1 MAVKHGVYVYEN
13 DTALSAPIMADSGIM
28 CVVGAAPVWM
38 LDDPAAVTNVPVLCT
53 SATEAMEKLGFCT
66 DFKDFDLCQTMYITS
81 NIFPVAPV
89 VYINVFDVE
98 AMASE
103 TLGTY
108 SFLSSAVQT
117 AEEFVVNDN
126 YIIKSTVIVEQPTG
140 TGPDDV
146 VRLVE
151 NVDYTLS
158 YKSDL
163 SGIIIRPIEGS
174 NFTRGLYGL
183 NVSYNYLKT
192 NHQVTAE
199 TIVGSYNPSTGKAT
213 GAEVIQYVYPKLGV
227 IPSIILSPGHGHEPA
242 VGIALAAKAANIN
255 GVFKGIAVLDI
266 DTSQATTYSQVKT
279 VKDASGY
286 TSPFCYPT
294 WPCFKVGEYIFSGS
308 AVTAALMSYTDAQN
322 GDVPARTPSNKLMG
336 VTGTC
341 LADGTEVILTQ
352 DQGTIVNNGGVATA
366 INLNGWRLWGSYTG
380 AYPTTT
386 DVKDMWVPVRR
397 MFNWQANTF
406 ILTYFDRVDD
416 PLNNVLV
423 ESIVDS
429 ENIRCAAYAPDRWAG
444 AEIQYLVSDNP
455 TTDLLAGKI
464 VFRQKIAPYTPA
476 QEIDNILSYDT
487 SLLANTVAGLV

>member
-28 CVVGAAPVWM
+28 CVIGAAPVWM
-38 LDDPAAVTNVPVLCT
+38 LDDPAAVTNVPILCT

-66 DFKDFDLCQTMYITS
+66 DFKKYDLCQTMYITS
-81 NIFPVAPV
+81 NVFPVAPV
-89 VYINVFDVE
+89 VYINVLDVDMMFDGPSVVPRP
-98 AMASE
+98 APLPDVYKISHAGIVKRDVSIVQHADGGDV
-103 TLGTY
+103 TLRR
-108 SFLSSAVQT
+108 
-117 AEEFVVNDN
+117 D
-126 YIIKSTVIVEQPTG
+126 
-140 TGPDDV
+140 
-146 VRLVE
+146 
-151 NVDYTLS
+151 VDYTLS
-158 YKSDL
+158 YDKNGYLDIAFADSVDKTKSI
-163 SGIIIRPIEGS
+163 S
-174 NFTRGLYGL
+174 TTLYYADTTML
-183 NVSYNYLKT
+183 HASD
-192 NHQVTAE
+192 
-199 TIVGSYNPSTGKAT
+199 IVGSYNPSTGKAT
-213 GAEVIQYVYPKLGV
+213 GAELIQYVYPKLGV

-266 DTSQATTYSQVKT
+266 DTSQATAYSQVKS

-286 TSPFCYPT
+286 TSPFCYPI
-294 WPCFKVGEYIFSGS
+294 WLCFKVGEYIFSGS
-308 AVTAALMSYTDAQN
+308 AMTAALMAYTDAQN
-322 GDVPARTPSNKLMG
+322 GDVPARTPSNKLLG
-336 VTGTC
+336 VSGTC

-406 ILTYFDRVDD
+406 ILTYFDKVDD

>member
-1 MAVKHGVYVYEN
+1 MPVKHGIYVYEN
-13 DTALSAPIMADSGIM
+13 DTALSAPITADSGVQ
-28 CVVGAAPVWM
+28 CVIGAAPVWM
-38 LDDPAAVTNVPVLCT
+38 LDDPAAVTNKPILCA
-53 SATEAMEKLGFCT
+53 SATEAMEKLGYCT
-66 DFKDFDLCQTMYITS
+66 AFADYDLCQTMYITS
-81 NIFPVAPV
+81 NLYQVQPV
-89 VYINVFDVE
+89 VYINVLDV
-98 AMASE
+98 ATM
-103 TLGTY
+103 
-108 SFLSSAVQT
+108 
-117 AEEFVVNDN
+117 
-126 YIIKSTVIVEQPTG
+126 K
-140 TGPDDV
+140 
-146 VRLVE
+146 
-151 NVDYTLS
+151 
-158 YKSDL
+158 K
-163 SGIIIRPIEGS
+163 
-174 NFTRGLYGL
+174 
-183 NVSYNYLKT
+183 
-192 NHQVTAE
+192 TAE
-199 TIVGSYNPSTGKAT
+199 TVTISAPVESRVTIDKVGAIKSLVSVSQGNTTLVKDTDYTIEYNTNGKLVINFVPGSAFDSTEAATVSVTCADPSAVTAAVVVGAFNPSTGKAT
-213 GAEVIQYVYPKLGV
+213 GAELIQYVYPKLGV
-227 IPSIILSPGHGHEPA
+227 IPSIILSPGHGHQPA

-266 DTSQATTYSQVKT
+266 DTSQARTYSQVKA

-322 GDVPARTPSNKLMG
+322 GDVPARTPSNKLLG

-406 ILTYFDRVDD
+406 ILTYFDKVDD

>member
-1 MAVKHGVYVYEN
+1 MPVKHGIYVYEN
-13 DTALSAPIMADSGIM
+13 DTALSAPITADSGVQ
-28 CVVGAAPVWM
+28 CVIGAAPVWM
-38 LDDPAAVTNVPVLCT
+38 LDDPAAVTNKPILCA
-53 SATEAMEKLGFCT
+53 SATEAMEKLGYCT
-66 DFKDFDLCQTMYITS
+66 AFADYDLCQTMYITS
-81 NIFPVAPV
+81 NLYQVQPV
-89 VYINVFDVE
+89 VYINVLDVTT
-98 AMASE
+98 M
-103 TLGTY
+103 
-108 SFLSSAVQT
+108 
-117 AEEFVVNDN
+117 
-126 YIIKSTVIVEQPTG
+126 K
-140 TGPDDV
+140 
-146 VRLVE
+146 
-151 NVDYTLS
+151 
-158 YKSDL
+158 K
-163 SGIIIRPIEGS
+163 
-174 NFTRGLYGL
+174 
-183 NVSYNYLKT
+183 
-192 NHQVTAE
+192 TAE
-199 TIVGSYNPSTGKAT
+199 TVTLSAPVESRVTIDKVGAIKSLVSVSQGNTTLVKDTDYTIEYDTNGKLVINFVPGSSFDSTEAATVSVTCADPSAVTAAVVVGAFNPSTGVAT
-213 GAEVIQYVYPKLGV
+213 GAELIQYVYPKLGV
-227 IPSIILSPGHGHEPA
+227 IPSIILSPGHGHQPA

-255 GVFKGIAVLDI
+255 GVFKGIAVVDI
-266 DTSQATTYSQVKT
+266 DTAQATTYSQVKT

-286 TSPFCYPT
+286 TSPFCYPI
-294 WPCFKVGEYIFSGS
+294 WLCFKVGEYVFSGS
-308 AVTAALMSYTDAQN
+308 AVAAALMSYTDAQN
-322 GDVPARTPSNKLMG
+322 GDVPARTPSNKLLG
-336 VTGTC
+336 VSGTC

-386 DVKDMWVPVRR
+386 DVKDMWIPVRR

>member
-1 MAVKHGVYVYEN
+1 MPVKHGIYVYEN
-13 DTALSAPIMADSGIM
+13 DTALSAPITADSGVQ
-28 CVVGAAPVWM
+28 CVIGAAPVWM
-38 LDDPAAVTNVPVLCT
+38 LDDPAAVTNKPILCA
-53 SATEAMEKLGFCT
+53 SATEAMEKLGYCT
-66 DFKDFDLCQTMYITS
+66 AFADYDLCQTMYITS
-81 NIFPVAPV
+81 NLYQVQPV
-89 VYINVFDVE
+89 VYINVLDV
-98 AMASE
+98 
-103 TLGTY
+103 
-108 SFLSSAVQT
+108 
-117 AEEFVVNDN
+117 
-126 YIIKSTVIVEQPTG
+126 STM
-140 TGPDDV
+140 
-146 VRLVE
+146 
-151 NVDYTLS
+151 
-158 YKSDL
+158 K
-163 SGIIIRPIEGS
+163 
-174 NFTRGLYGL
+174 
-183 NVSYNYLKT
+183 K
-192 NHQVTAE
+192 TAE
-199 TIVGSYNPSTGKAT
+199 TVTLSAPVESRVTIDKVGAIKSLVSVAQGNTTLVKDTDYTIEYDTNGKLVINFVPGSAFDSTEAATVSVTCADPSAVTAAVVVGSYNPSTGKAT
-213 GAEVIQYVYPKLGV
+213 GAELIQYVYPKLGV

-255 GVFKGIAVLDI
+255 GVFKGIAVVDI
-266 DTSQATTYSQVKT
+266 DTSQATAYSHVKT

-286 TSPFCYPT
+286 TSPFCYPI
-294 WPCFKVGEYIFSGS
+294 WLCFKVGEYIFSGS
-308 AVTAALMSYTDAQN
+308 AIAAALMAYTDAQN
-322 GDVPARTPSNKLMG
+322 GDVPARTPSNKLLG

>member
-1 MAVKHGVYVYEN
+1 MPVKHGIYVYEN
-13 DTALSAPIMADSGIM
+13 DTALSAPITADSGVQ
-28 CVVGAAPVWM
+28 CVIGAAPVWM
-38 LDDPAAVTNVPVLCT
+38 LDDPAAVTNKPILCA
-53 SATEAMEKLGFCT
+53 SATEAMEKLGYCT
-66 DFKDFDLCQTMYITS
+66 AFADYDLCQTMYITS
-81 NIFPVAPV
+81 NLYQVQPV
-89 VYINVFDVE
+89 VYINVLDV
-98 AMASE
+98 ATM
-103 TLGTY
+103 
-108 SFLSSAVQT
+108 
-117 AEEFVVNDN
+117 
-126 YIIKSTVIVEQPTG
+126 K
-140 TGPDDV
+140 
-146 VRLVE
+146 
-151 NVDYTLS
+151 
-158 YKSDL
+158 K
-163 SGIIIRPIEGS
+163 
-174 NFTRGLYGL
+174 
-183 NVSYNYLKT
+183 
-192 NHQVTAE
+192 TAE
-199 TIVGSYNPSTGKAT
+199 TVTLSAPVESRVTIDKVGAIKSLVSVSQGNTTLVKDTDYTIEYDTNGKLVINFVPGSSFDSTEAATVSVTCADPSAVTAAVVVGSYNPSTGKAT
-213 GAEVIQYVYPKLGV
+213 GAELIQYVYPKLGV
-227 IPSIILSPGHGHEPA
+227 IPSIILSPGHGHQPA

-255 GVFKGIAVLDI
+255 GVFKGIAVVDI
-266 DTSQATTYSQVKT
+266 DTAQATTYSQVKT

-286 TSPFCYPT
+286 TSPFCYPI
-294 WPCFKVGEYIFSGS
+294 WLCFKVGEYIFSGS
-308 AVTAALMSYTDAQN
+308 AVAAALMSYTDAQN
-322 GDVPARTPSNKLMG
+322 GDVPARTPSNKLLG
-336 VTGTC
+336 VSGTC

-406 ILTYFDRVDD
+406 ILTYFDKVDD